1 MVLST
6 TVDDDNLHM
15 RFGPSK
21 RPDVLNTEATSYA
34 HGWVVMSLATGF
46 LTLAQIQLLADCIEP
61 VLVLNIPPYA
71 ETLIHRGLL
80 VSSDSNCDQRSCHI
94 LAVTER
100 GRSYVIAWVG
110 RQERSPR
117 RTGRIAGGGIGFAVM
132 GAVGVHTFLL

>member
-1 MVLST
+1 
-6 TVDDDNLHM
+6 
-15 RFGPSK
+15 
-21 RPDVLNTEATSYA
+21 
-34 HGWVVMSLATGF
+34 MSLATGF
-46 LTLAQIQLLADCIEP
+46 LTFAQIQLLADCIEP

-80 VSSDSNCDQRSCHI
+80 VSSDSNCDQRSCHV

-110 RQERSPR
+110 RQEGAPR

-132 GAVGVHTFLL
+132 GPS